1 MYTKKYSQDLKINNP
16 DKYRLTKDLIW
27 SSPKGFDLTMDI
39 YSPKD
44 VPANCPVIV
53 MFHGGGFLIRRKEIL
68 NNMSQYIATNHDYV
82 VCNVNYRLLRDQKNT
97 VMFNDLIG
105 DAFGAVL
112 WVKENIHKYNGDKNK
127 IGITGDSA
135 GAYICAMILNLGNK
149 IGKKEDFAKDHVFE
163 PTYLPKDMSL
173 EQVAKENLLDV
184 KAAVLSYGGYDFY
197 KYALQNAETYK
208 NIFWWLALSKPRG
221 VLGDKFNPV
230 DDPEIYKAISPIY
243 NIPEASTRK
252 LPPQLL
258 TAATKDRI
266 TPVQMIKEYGSALE
280 EKNQEF
286 EFWEHI
292 NRNHAYLDSGRTLI
306 AGNDFIRD
314 GIPALKVMMDFF
326 DKHL

>member
-16 DKYRLTKDLIW
+16 HKYRLTKDLIW

-44 VPANCPVIV
+44 VSANCSVIV

-112 WVKENIHKYNGDKNK
+112 WVKENIHKYNGDKDK

-149 IGKKEDFAKDHVFE
+149 IGKKEDFAVDHAFE

-173 EQVAKENLLDV
+173 EKSQKI
-184 KAAVLSYGGYDFY
+184 
-197 KYALQNAETYK
+197 
-208 NIFWWLALSKPRG
+208 IF
-221 VLGDKFNPV
+221 
-230 DDPEIYKAISPIY
+230 
-243 NIPEASTRK
+243 
-252 LPPQLL
+252 
-258 TAATKDRI
+258 
-266 TPVQMIKEYGSALE
+266 
-280 EKNQEF
+280 
-286 EFWEHI
+286 
-292 NRNHAYLDSGRTLI
+292 
-306 AGNDFIRD
+306 
-314 GIPALKVMMDFF
+314 
-326 DKHL
+326 

>member
-1 MYTKKYSQDLKINNP
+1 MIFINMLFKMLK
-16 DKYRLTKDLIW
+16 LTKI
-27 SSPKGFDLTMDI
+27 F
-39 YSPKD
+39 
-44 VPANCPVIV
+44 
-53 MFHGGGFLIRRKEIL
+53 FGG
-68 NNMSQYIATNHDYV
+68 
-82 VCNVNYRLLRDQKNT
+82 LL
-97 VMFNDLIG
+97 
-105 DAFGAVL
+105 
-112 WVKENIHKYNGDKNK
+112 Y
-127 IGITGDSA
+127 
-135 GAYICAMILNLGNK
+135 
-149 IGKKEDFAKDHVFE
+149 
-163 PTYLPKDMSL
+163 P
-173 EQVAKENLLDV
+173 
-184 KAAVLSYGGYDFY
+184 
-197 KYALQNAETYK
+197 
-208 NIFWWLALSKPRG
+208 KPRG

-266 TPVQMIKEYGSALE
+266 TPVQMIKEYGTALE

>member
-44 VPANCPVIV
+44 VSANCPVIV

-112 WVKENIHKYNGDKNK
+112 WVKENIHKYNGDKDK

-149 IGKKEDFAKDHVFE
+149 IGKKEDFAEDHAFE

-173 EQVAKENLLDV
+173 EKVAKDNLLDV

-266 TPVQMIKEYGSALE
+266 TPIQMIKEYGTALE

-286 EFWEHI
+286 EYWEHI

>member
-1 MYTKKYSQDLKINNP
+1 MYTKKYSQNIKINNP
-16 DKYRLTKDLIW
+16 DKYNLTENIVW
-27 SSPKGFDLTMDI
+27 SSPQGFDLTMDI
-39 YSPKD
+39 YSQKNTS
-44 VPANCPVIV
+44 VHCPIVV

-68 NNMSQYIATNHDYV
+68 NNMAQYIASNHNYV
-82 VCNVNYRLLRDQKNT
+82 VCNVNYRLLRDQSNT
-97 VMFNDLIG
+97 VLFNDLIG
-105 DAFGAVL
+105 DAFGSIL
-112 WVKENIHKYNGDKNK
+112 WIKENIHKYNGDKEK

-135 GAYICAMILNLGNK
+135 GACICAMILNLGNK
-149 IGKKEDFAKDHVFE
+149 IGKKEYFGKDYAFE
-163 PTYLPKDMSL
+163 PSYLPEDLSL
-173 EQVAKENLLDV
+173 EEVSRKNLLDV
-184 KAAVLSYGGYDFY
+184 KAAVLSYGAYDLYRF
-197 KYALQNAETYK
+197 ALQKFETYK

-221 VLGDKFNPV
+221 VLGEKFNPI
-230 DDPEIYKAISPIY
+230 DHPEIYKAISPIY
-243 NIPEASTRK
+243 NIPDESKRK

-266 TPVQMIKEYGSALE
+266 TPVRMIKEYGKALE

-326 DKHL
+326 AKHL